1 MPTKRTFDLVLIT
14 ALALHPAVGLVKMW
28 AARHLRESSGATRVA
43 AEAVK
48 VAL

>member
-1 MPTKRTFDLVLIT
+1 MPNRRTFDLILIT
-14 ALALHPAVGLVKMW
+14 ALALHPAIGLVKMW
-28 AARHLRESSGATRVA
+28 AARHLRESDGATGVV